1 MISPQVVKD
10 LIEMWRAEFDSW
22 FARTKAAVDM
32 YTEDS
37 KKYCD
42 TDEQVKAAWEMFRET
57 ITPGRK
63 PVWPQYRYQMRLMAR
78 RRAYDLET
86 ERLTREVE
94 IERAEWEQANR
105 GGQYGPGSPGW
116 ERAKALIGIA
126 ERAKHERHK
135 DATVGGCGG
144 RVGGGSGKA
153 DRTSEGQR
161 ERLRAAAMAQHAPA
175 RSEQETPGQG
185 GSPEPPEAAAPIAD
199 VPEEEIPF

>member
-1 MISPQVVKD
+1 MISPQAVKD
-10 LIEMWRAEFDSW
+10 LIDLWRAEFDSW
-22 FARTKAAVDM
+22 FARTDAAATM
-32 YTEDS
+32 YTEDC

-42 TDEQVKAAWEMFRET
+42 TDDQVKAAWEIFRET

-63 PVWPQYRYQMRLMAR
+63 PVWPQYRWQMRLMAR

-126 ERAKHERHK
+126 ERAKHDKYK
-135 DATVGGCGG
+135 DTPVDGRGGQAD
-144 RVGGGSGKA
+144 GGGGKP

-161 ERLRAAAMAQHAPA
+161 ERLREAAMAQHAPA

-185 GSPEPPEAAAPIAD
+185 GATDPPEAAAPIAD
-199 VPEEEIPF
+199 VPEEDIPF